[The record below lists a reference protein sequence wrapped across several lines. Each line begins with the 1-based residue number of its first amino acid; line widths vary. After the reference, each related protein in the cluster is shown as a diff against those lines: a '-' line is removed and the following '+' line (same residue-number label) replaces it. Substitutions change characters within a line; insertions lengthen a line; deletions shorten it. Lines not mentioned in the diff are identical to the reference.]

1 MIEHLSTVRVAAVAC
16 LALMAVSAAAGTGA
30 GVQGNPGYVLTVEP
44 NVLTVNEFVGDDNGP
59 NLVFEFTVPAGP
71 SLLGGGLPKTLYDG
85 SENDRSII
93 QMELPISASI
103 DNDEESGS
111 RTSRVSVFSS
121 PRYCWLNDVAC
132 RTQPGQGL
140 WKAQLIRTGGQKQW
154 LQLATPLLIK
164 EIGVYLPRGQQIDPG
179 DRIQLFAYGRV
190 PARAT
195 TWAQR
200 PLVARLRYRSD
211 PIGCVQEDGCWI
223 TLDDAQVQPLHL
235 TPLTEP
241 SFIRVLAPLDVAAG
255 ESFSATILI
264 TDTFGNPTPYTGGVR
279 FVAEETQVLQFAGTP
294 RQNVQLQLQN
304 PGFVRLKAQVTPTSV
319 RSVPQYVKVSAKTPA
334 RRRLVGDIHAHT
346 GDGASRKKFIPSFK
360 AGDHRGLFTS
370 TGESL
375 FYMEAIAGYDF
386 GAISE
391 HSERQDTYTLP
402 PSVAVDPAFEPGGA
416 CDGGR
421 PPIGIGNW
429 WPVSQR
435 AAREYQ
441 ATSNLIVFP
450 AFEWHGP
457 HNLVQ
462 HGNDSKL
469 HRVVLFRDFDAND
482 ALPIFPGD
490 ILGIA
495 PQCLVRFLQLA
506 GYGPDQAL
514 IIPHMSFDQPT
525 NIDWDLTYQD
535 SGPGA
540 AIADRAQVE
549 SYQRVGEI
557 FSARSYASSR
567 TGADELAAFEGDDF
581 DPGVWS
587 FRYGWRNV
595 GAHIG
600 VIGASDDH
608 SAMPGT
614 DDTLAMD
621 GSRMRLNDASGTTI
635 VLSETVD
642 RDGVYNA
649 LHERASYATTGVRIW
664 HNFEIDGALMGSR
677 ISRST
682 PGVDAIVRIASGG
695 QLVTRVEIW
704 ATRVGDAGVAYKDLL
719 NLHPMSEFVDISQH
733 IPNPVE
739 QGNADEEWLYYVR
752 AFMVSPHGDFASP
765 EDALWSSPIW
775 ITWSNP

>member
-1 MIEHLSTVRVAAVAC
+1 LAY
-16 LALMAVSAAAGTGA
+16 LALIAASATAAGTGTDA
-30 GVQGNPGYVLTVEP
+30 LKNSNHMLTVQP
-44 NVLTVNEFVGDDNGP
+44 NVLTVNEFVGSDNGP

-71 SLLGGGLPKTLYDG
+71 SLLGGGLPESLYDG

-93 QMELPISASI
+93 QMELPIAAST

-111 RTSRVSVFSS
+111 RTSRVGVFSS
-121 PRYCWLNDVAC
+121 PRYCWLNDQDC
-132 RTQPGQGL
+132 ITQPNQGL
-140 WKAQLIRTGGQKQW
+140 WRAQLLKVGGERQW
-154 LQLATPLLIK
+154 LQLATPLLVK
-164 EIGVYLPRGQQIDPG
+164 EIGVYLPRGQQINPG
-179 DRIQLFAYGRV
+179 DRIRLSAYGRV
-190 PARAT
+190 PAKAT

-211 PIGCVQEDGCWI
+211 PIGCTQEDGCWV
-223 TLDDAQVQPLHL
+223 TLDDTQVQPLNL
-235 TPLTEP
+235 TPLAEP
-241 SFIRVLAPLDVAAG
+241 AFIRVMAPLDVAAG
-255 ESFSATILI
+255 ESFAATIMI
-264 TDTFGNPTPYTGGVR
+264 TDTFGNPTPYTGPVR
-279 FVAEETQVLQFAGTP
+279 FVGDGTQVIQFAGTP
-294 RQNVQLQLQN
+294 RHNVQLQLQD
-304 PGFVRLKAQVTPTSV
+304 PGFVRLKAQIAPTSV
-319 RSVPQYVKVSAKTPA
+319 RSVPQYVKVSANMPA

-346 GDGASRKKFIPSFK
+346 GDGASQKKFIPSFK
-360 AGDHRGLFTS
+360 AGDHRALFTS
-370 TGESL
+370 TRESL
-375 FYMEAIAGYDF
+375 FYMEAVAGYDF

-391 HSERQDTYTLP
+391 HSEREDSYALP
-402 PSVAVDPAFEPGGA
+402 PAVAADPAFEPGGA
-416 CDGGR
+416 CDGGK

-441 ATSNLIVFP
+441 ATSNMIVFP

-457 HNLVQ
+457 HNLIQ
-462 HGNDSKL
+462 HGDDSKL
-469 HRVVLFRDFDAND
+469 HRVVLYRDFDPND

-495 PQCLVRFLQLA
+495 PQCLVRFLQLS
-506 GYGPDQAL
+506 GHGPDMAL

-525 NIDWDLTYQD
+525 NIDWDLSYQD
-535 SGPGA
+535 EGPGA

-549 SYQRVGEI
+549 SYHRVGEI
-557 FSARSYASSR
+557 FSARSYLSSQ
-567 TGADELAAFEGDDF
+567 TGAGELAAFEGDDI

-587 FRYGWRNV
+587 FRHGWRNV

-621 GSRMRLNDASGTTI
+621 GSRMRLNDTSGTTF

-649 LHERASYATTGVRIW
+649 LHERASYASTGVRVW
-664 HNFEIDGALMGSR
+664 HNFKIDGSLMGSR

-682 PGVDAIVRIASGG
+682 PGVDALMRIASGG
-695 QLVTRVEIW
+695 QLVTRVELW
-704 ATRVGDAGVAYKDLL
+704 AARVGDASAPYQDLVGAQ
-719 NLHPMSEFVDISQH
+719 PMSELVNLSH
-733 IPNPVE
+733 SIPNPVA

-752 AFMVSPHGDFASP
+752 AFLASPHGDLTSP